1 MEITVLSIICLAQWM
16 DRGRWKA
23 FFFFFSFFLNR
34 KANYIFHSCDTLN
47 IFKNFASIESGQI
60 VDAFLSKANLV
71 KEWTRA
77 LQDLGVY

>member
-1 MEITVLSIICLAQWM
+1 M

-23 FFFFFSFFLNR
+23 LFFFFSFFLNR

-47 IFKNFASIESGQI
+47 IFKKFASIESGQI
-60 VDAFLSKANLV
+60 VDAFLSKTNLV